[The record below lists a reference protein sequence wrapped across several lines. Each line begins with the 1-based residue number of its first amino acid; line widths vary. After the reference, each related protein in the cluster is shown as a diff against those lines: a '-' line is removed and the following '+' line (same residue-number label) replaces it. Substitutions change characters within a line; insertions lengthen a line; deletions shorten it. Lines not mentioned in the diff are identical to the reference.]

1 MDTFIIVLIVILVL
15 VYLGQKV
22 FLNEEF
28 TNSDSLKLYVFVSSN
43 CPHCHTY
50 LNDQHADI
58 SALAKSKGIEI
69 KKVQSGDSPESNDLF
84 AKFDVQ
90 FVPAAILVKDN
101 KIYKKIGSNITLQS
115 VKAALEN

>member
-1 MDTFIIVLIVILVL
+1 MDTLIIVLIVILVL

-28 TNSDSLKLYVFVSSN
+28 TNSDSLKLFVFVSSN

-50 LNDQHADI
+50 LNDQHANI
-58 SALAKSKGIEI
+58 SALAKFNGIEV
-69 KKVQSGDSPESNDLF
+69 KKVQSDGSAESNDLF

-101 KIYKKIGSNITLQS
+101 KIYKKLCSNITLQS
-115 VKAALEN
+115 FKAALEN